1 MSHQPE
7 LEYFGQHEAPCY
19 ATHGA
24 AGFDLTANIDA
35 PLDLL
40 PGYRALV
47 PTGLRVKLPN
57 SYEMQVRPR
66 SGLALKHGLTVL
78 NAPGTV
84 DSDYYPNEIGVV
96 LINLGQELYTV
107 QPGERIAQAV
117 VARYVHVT
125 ELLTE
130 TTTTRAGGFGSTGV

>member
-1 MSHQPE
+1 MPHQPE
-7 LEYFGQHEAPCY
+7 LEYFGHHEAPYY

-47 PTGLRVKLPN
+47 ATGLRVKLPN
-57 SYEMQVRPR
+57 SYELQVRPR
-66 SGLALKHGLTVL
+66 SGLALKHGVTVL

-84 DSDYYPNEIGVV
+84 DSDYYPNEIGVL
-96 LINLGQELYTV
+96 LINLGQQLYTV

-117 VARYVHVT
+117 IARFVHLAELAT
-125 ELLTE
+125 ESTQ
-130 TTTTRAGGFGSTGV
+130 TRAGGFGSTNK